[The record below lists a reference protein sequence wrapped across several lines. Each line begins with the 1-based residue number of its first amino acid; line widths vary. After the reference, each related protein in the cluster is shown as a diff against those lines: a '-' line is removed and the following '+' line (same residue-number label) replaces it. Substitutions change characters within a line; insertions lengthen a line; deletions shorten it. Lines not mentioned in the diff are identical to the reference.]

1 MLSQQVTEKQN
12 GLPSSVFAT
21 YNYFKYTIINYRP
34 GINGDRDFD

>member
-21 YNYFKYTIINYRP
+21 YNYTIINYGQ